1 MTPFFRRIRQKLAND
16 NQFLK
21 YSRYAIGEIVL
32 VVVGILI
39 ALSINSWNQ
48 KRLNQQE
55 EKEILINLKGDFQ
68 NSIEELI
75 FLNSLRTNLILAGKE
90 ITLIDVDEIEQYSES
105 YLDSLFGWTM
115 YVPTFNNKAG
125 SLSVLLNT
133 GKINLISNTDL
144 RNQLIEWPGD
154 VADMIED
161 EVSHSNLYYNDYLDI
176 LTDYITVNNLTQSNV
191 NNWVRFNKPTFAK
204 MPDNKYIK
212 SQYESILRH
221 KKFLNILHLRVRV
234 SSGSNQET
242 SYLIDK
248 AKAIIQRIDE
258 EIDEP

>member
-32 VVVGILI
+32 VVIGILI

-75 FLNSLRTNLILAGKE
+75 FLNSIRTNLISAVKE
-90 ITLIDVDEIEQYSES
+90 ITLIDVEEIEQYSES

-133 GKINLISNTDL
+133 GKINLISNADL

-161 EVSHSNLYYNDYLDI
+161 EVSHGNLYYNEYLDI

-204 MPDNKYIK
+204 MPDNKRIK
-212 SQYESILRH
+212 SQYEAVLSH

-242 SYLIDK
+242 SYLIEK
-248 AKAIIQRIDE
+248 AQAIIQKIDE
-258 EIDEP
+258 ELGEE